1 MASVAIEI
9 RYLLPDD
16 GGWHQVSL
24 SYEDEPFTVG
34 RSDGCSVRFHQTE
47 VSRFALVI
55 EEPTETRLRIQGNQ
69 RYGYVQVN
77 RSDGTRKATLGHG
90 EEFLCGAGSYDVLLR
105 TATEELLSVKVSVP
119 ESPSARQVGALTV
132 GSWSRHQ
139 LLNPTPDDDWRWL
152 AALATVVAQTSARRK
167 GDALDQL
174 ATAWHGGHWPA
185 NVQGRLDKVLDRLA
199 LRLPGTNKLDAIA
212 SEVRSSGVIQSADY
226 SAFRGEV
233 QRRALQRLSRAEI
246 GLLGW
251 GYLARGA
258 GQ

>member
-1 MASVAIEI
+1 MIEVS
-9 RYLLPDD
+9 YQHPDD
-16 GGWHQVSL
+16 RSWRLVNL

-34 RSDGCSVRFHQTE
+34 RSDVCSVWFPQSG

-77 RSDGTRKATLGHG
+77 RSDGARKATLGHG
-90 EEFLCGAGSYDVLLR
+90 EEFLCGAGSYNVLLR
-105 TATEELLSVKVSVP
+105 TGTEELLSVTVSVP
-119 ESPSARQVGALTV
+119 ESPGARQMGTLTV
-132 GSWSRHQ
+132 GLWDRHH
-139 LLNPTPDDDWRWL
+139 LLNPTPEDDWRWL

-167 GDALDQL
+167 GDALEQV

-185 NVQGRLDKVLDRLA
+185 NVQGRLDKVLDRLG
-199 LRLPGTNKLDAIA
+199 LRLPGINKLDAIA
-212 SEVRSSGVIQSADY
+212 SEVRNSGVIAAADY

-233 QRRALQRLSRAEI
+233 QRRALQHLSRAEI